1 MEAPGPIGNHRRLAS
16 VQTTVKHLSFFAVMV
31 VVVSA
36 CAGSPQPPPE
46 PSASASAEVMAAALV
61 QLITVDHT
69 FGEGPPPFTEY
80 LIQAKIDPFAGNP
93 TGGER
98 PTRPLTSEEQ
108 AAIEFALGAYGP
120 VRWIDDPADWRTDD
134 LLPSIEGA
142 VILGVG
148 EPILNGD
155 TALVPVSLWC
165 GGLCGTWLTYRLDL
179 VDGAWTV
186 TGIEGPISIS

>member
-1 MEAPGPIGNHRRLAS
+1 MKRFAPVLGLIVAVAACQAGPQPGP
-16 VQTTVKHLSFFAVMV
+16 
-31 VVVSA
+31 
-36 CAGSPQPPPE
+36 GSEVDQ
-46 PSASASAEVMAAALV
+46 ASAQVMAAALV

-80 LIQAKIDPFAGNP
+80 LVQARIDPFAGNP

-98 PTRPLTSEEQ
+98 PARPLTPEEQ
-108 AAIEFALGAYGP
+108 AAIESAIGAYGP

-134 LLPSIEGA
+134 LLPTIEGA